1 MVKLLLII
9 GAGGFIGA
17 IFRYILSN
25 LFSKWTILSV
35 PTGTFIINVL
45 GSLALGFIYGAK
57 HFSEDQINFLSVGFM
72 ASFTTFST
80 FNYELLQLK
89 KGGKSPHFLIYG
101 ASMYV
106 TCIVASFW
114 GYLWGSS

>member
-9 GAGGFIGA
+9 GAGGFFGA
-17 IFRYILSN
+17 IFRYMLSN
-25 LFSKWTILSV
+25 LFTKWTILSI
-35 PTGTFIINVL
+35 PTATFIINVI
-45 GSLALGFIYGAK
+45 GSMALGFIYGAK
-57 HFSEDQINFLSVGFM
+57 LFSEDQINFLSVGFL

-89 KGGKSPHFLIYG
+89 KGGKSPHFYIYG
-101 ASMYV
+101 AFMYV
-106 TCIVASFW
+106 TCILASFW